1 MILKKIISSLL
12 LICFLSGCAQ
22 NTALLGPIYTFGSTG
37 NIYQA
42 GLTYGSNEAL
52 TKVTGKS
59 AGDNLKEILQP
70 DTNDSELRKLLKK
83 RIIEVRKKLNTN
95 PSNLNKAQ

>member
-1 MILKKIISSLL
+1 M

-95 PSNLNKAQ
+95 PGNLNNVQ